1 MSLQDKFISDR
12 SKVRT
17 HSHFTLNN
25 TAKTVKPHASPIF
38 ISGGLPNPIGFPI
51 DEITVNLT
59 TSPNPRP
66 RFVPAATLF
75 SKPPLVEFPEITENS
90 AKLSQNLKIVKFA
103 QSLEHATEGNGGQLT
118 LERALQYGEQDGHP
132 QLKKFIKA
140 LTKRLHP
147 PKLDEKDWD
156 IIVTNGGGDGIHK
169 AVDLLIN
176 PGDHVLVEEYCFS
189 PSFDNIKSV
198 GGILVPIK
206 LDYEE
211 GLDVEDLKRI
221 LENWDEDKQGRKPR
235 VLYSVPSGQNPYGVS
250 QSLERRKAIYAEL
263 KKHGIVIIED
273 DPYGALAYE
282 SYNKADRVAA
292 NGKSGETP
300 DKKAHDD
307 SVDAESRES
316 KVTKADIE
324 EYTALI
330 APSYLTIDD
339 VGLVVRID
347 TFSKVFSPGLR
358 LGWMVSHV
366 NFIKKLSLYTSLSTR
381 AASGVSQLLINNI
394 AHAWGLE
401 GWLKWCLLLRNQYL
415 ERRNHLLTQLDKLDK
430 SKISY
435 INPVCGMFV
444 SALVH
449 FDKIA
454 PSTADGVTLP
464 YQVRLVELGIEEGV
478 LIVSGSNM
486 AATDELRQT
495 AKFIRLTFAYE
506 DPDLLDEAIKRLGK
520 AVDRLFEEGE
530 IKQ

>member
-1 MSLQDKFISDR
+1 MFHDKFISDR
-12 SKVRT
+12 SKARS
-17 HSHFTLNN
+17 HSHFTLNS
-25 TAKTVKPHASPIF
+25 TASNVKPHPKPIF

-51 DEITVNLT
+51 DDITVSLT
-59 TSPNPRP
+59 TAANPRP
-66 RFVPAATLF
+66 RFLPAASLF
-75 SKPPLVEFPEITENS
+75 SKPGVVEFPEVTENS
-90 AKLSQNLKIVKFA
+90 ARLSQNLKIVKFA
-103 QSLEHATEGNGGQLT
+103 QSLETATNGNGGHLT

-132 QLKKFIKA
+132 QLKKFVTA

-147 PKLDEKDWD
+147 PKLAEEDWSV
-156 IIVTNGGGDGIHK
+156 IITNGGGDGIHK

-189 PSFDNIKSV
+189 PSFDNIKAV

-211 GLDVEDLKRI
+211 GLDVSDLKRI
-221 LENWDEDKQGRKPR
+221 LENWDEAKQGNKPR

-250 QSLERRKAIYAEL
+250 QSLERRKAIYALMKE
-263 KKHGIVIIED
+263 HGIVIIED

-282 SYNKADRVAA
+282 SYNKTT
-292 NGKSGETP
+292 NGH
-300 DKKAHDD
+300 DKTNGNA
-307 SVDAESRES
+307 STTTVSSS
-316 KVTKADIE
+316 KKEEDISKE
-324 EYTALI
+324 DIDKYTALI

-358 LGWMVSHV
+358 LGWIVSHN
-366 NFIKKLSLYTSLSTR
+366 NFIKRLSLYTSLSTR

-394 AHAWGLE
+394 AHSWGLE
-401 GWLKWCLLLRNQYL
+401 GWLRWCLLLRNQYL
-415 ERRNHLLTQLDKLDK
+415 ERRNHLLTELDKLDQ

-435 INPVCGMFV
+435 ITPVCGMFV

-449 FDKIA
+449 FEKIA
-454 PSTADGVTLP
+454 PQSFDGNTLA
-464 YQVRLVELGIEEGV
+464 YQTRLVELGVEEGV

-486 AATDELRQT
+486 AASEELKQT

-520 AVDRLFEEGE
+520 SVDRLFEEGE
-530 IKQ
+530 IKK

>member
-1 MSLQDKFISDR
+1 MSFHDKFISER
-12 SKVRT
+12 SKARS
-17 HSHFTLNN
+17 HSHFTLNQ
-25 TAKTVKPHASPIF
+25 TAKTIKPHSNPIF

-51 DEITVNLT
+51 DEITVSLS

-75 SKPPLVEFPEITENS
+75 SKPGVVEFPEITENS
-90 AKLSQNLKIVKFA
+90 TRLSQNLKILKFA
-103 QSLEHATEGNGGQLT
+103 QSLETAQNGNGGQLT
-118 LERALQYGEQDGHP
+118 LERSLQYGEQDGHP
-132 QLKKFIKA
+132 QLKKFVKA

-147 PKLDEKDWD
+147 PKLEEKDWNV
-156 IIVTNGGGDGIHK
+156 IITNGGGDGIHK

-211 GLDVEDLKRI
+211 GLDVSDLKRI

-250 QSLERRKAIYAEL
+250 QSLERRKAIYAVL
-263 KKHGIVIIED
+263 KEHGVVIIED

-282 SYNKADRVAA
+282 SYNKTFT
-292 NGKSGETP
+292 NGNTKSLETP
-300 DKKAHDD
+300 EKAHDE
-307 SVDAESRES
+307 SVDSEARES
-316 KVTKADIE
+316 DISKADIDH
-324 EYTALI
+324 YTSLI

-339 VGLVVRID
+339 AGLVVRID

-358 LGWMVSHV
+358 LGWIVSHV
-366 NFIKKLSLYTSLSTR
+366 NFIEKLSLYTSLSTR

-394 AHAWGLE
+394 AHSWGLE
-401 GWLKWCLLLRNQYL
+401 GWLRWCLLLRNQYL
-415 ERRNHLLTQLDKLDK
+415 ERRNHLLAQLDKLDQ
-430 SKISY
+430 SKITY
-435 INPVCGMFV
+435 ITPVCGMFV

-454 PSTADGVTLP
+454 PSSFDGVTLP
-464 YQVRLVELGIEEGV
+464 YQSRLVELGIEEGV

-486 AATDELRQT
+486 AASDELRQT

-530 IKQ
+530 IKKQE